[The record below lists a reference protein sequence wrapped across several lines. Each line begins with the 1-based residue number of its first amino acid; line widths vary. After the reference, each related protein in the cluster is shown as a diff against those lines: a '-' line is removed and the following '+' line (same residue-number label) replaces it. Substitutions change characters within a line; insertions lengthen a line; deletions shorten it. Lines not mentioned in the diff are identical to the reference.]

1 MHVLLSW
8 GFTLTNSM
16 VIVENGPFD
25 ERGGEERKGKE
36 REGNSNKKKST
47 REIYDNIL
55 RYEPGQR
62 LPN

>member
-1 MHVLLSW
+1 
-8 GFTLTNSM
+8 M